1 MSRRRYVVHSFSL
14 SYVDIEKLCSEIS
27 FLFHQVQVPIRK
39 GSEFLTLTLH
49 WKIGRLIVEYE
60 QQQSIKDED
69 HQELLSQLSERLLKK
84 FENRFS
90 FSMLEECCKFY
101 LVYPPLS
108 KQGMLNKNAEIPQ
121 FQDILTWDH
130 YRLLIQVSCPKA
142 RVFYEKET
150 SNNNWS
156 PSLLRHFIKSSLF
169 ERLSS
174 SKNKESVLRSAQRG
188 SLELFSVN
196 NNKLNNLAN
205 TQEQ

>member
-14 SYVDIEKLCSEIS
+14 PFVDIEKLYLEIS
-27 FLFHQVQVPIRK
+27 FLFHQVQAPILK
-39 GSEFLTLTLH
+39 GSGFLTLTLH

-69 HQELLSQLSERLLKK
+69 HQELLSQLSERLLKT

-108 KQGMLNKNAEIPQ
+108 KQNMLNKSAEIPQ
-121 FQDILTWDH
+121 FQDSLTWDH

-150 SNNNWS
+150 SNSNWS
-156 PSLLRHFIKSSLF
+156 PSLLEHFIKGCLF
-169 ERLSS
+169 ERLST

-188 SLELFSVN
+188 SLEGISVN
-196 NNKLNNLAN
+196 NNEFNNLIN
-205 TQEQ
+205 K